1 MNKKEIRETIR
12 RRKQQFRQDQLTSLS
27 LTAVD
32 RLLTNANVLHAR
44 TLLLYYALPDEVD
57 TSLLFE
63 RLSDKTI
70 LLPKVIDSENMELR
84 IYTGENDLATG
95 CYGIK
100 EPVGKVFTDF
110 AKIDVAIIPGMAFD
124 RHGHRLGRGK
134 GYYDR
139 LLSKI
144 PQAYKIGLCFD
155 FQIVDNVPV
164 DSHDIRMDEVVY

>member
-1 MNKKEIRETIR
+1 M
-12 RRKQQFRQDQLTSLS
+12 S

-44 TLLLYYALPDEVD
+44 TLLLYYALHDEVD
-57 TSLLFE
+57 TSLLFK

-100 EPVGKVFTDF
+100 EPVGKVFADF

-124 RHGHRLGRGK
+124 CQGHRLGRGK

-155 FQIVDNVPV
+155 FQIIDSVPV

>member
-12 RRKQQFRQDQLTSLS
+12 RRKLQFRQDQLTSLS
-27 LTAVD
+27 LAAVD
-32 RLLTNANVLHAR
+32 KVLTNVHVVHAR
-44 TLLLYYALPDEVD
+44 TLVLYHALPDEVD
-57 TSLLFE
+57 TACLLEHF
-63 RLSDKTI
+63 SDKTI
-70 LLPKVIDSENMELR
+70 LLPKVIDSENMDLR
-84 IYTGENDLATG
+84 IYTEENDLATG

-124 RHGHRLGRGK
+124 RQGHRLGRGK

-155 FQIVDNVPV
+155 FQIVDNVHV

>member
-1 MNKKEIRETIR
+1 
-12 RRKQQFRQDQLTSLS
+12 
-27 LTAVD
+27 
-32 RLLTNANVLHAR
+32 
-44 TLLLYYALPDEVD
+44 
-57 TSLLFE
+57 
-63 RLSDKTI
+63 
-70 LLPKVIDSENMELR
+70 MELR
-84 IYTGENDLATG
+84 TYTGENDLATG

-124 RHGHRLGRGK
+124 RHGHRLGRGN

-155 FQIVDNVPV
+155 FQIVDSVPV
-164 DSHDIRMDEVVY
+164 DIHDVMMNDVIIV